1 MPVSS
6 ALSERNSMDL
16 FDRIYCLHRILQ
28 QARYPVPHHD
38 LQERLECSRATIN
51 RIIRDMRDSL
61 GAPIVYDR
69 SAEGYHYVREGEH
82 PYELPGLWF
91 NASELHALLAV
102 QRLLADI
109 QPGLLESHLAPLR
122 ERIERI
128 LKSRDASQGD
138 ITSRIRI
145 LSMASRRV
153 DPEHFPVVAD
163 AVLRR
168 KRLHII
174 YHGRADN
181 RTTDRVVSPQ
191 RLAHYRDNWY
201 LDAWDHTK
209 GALRSFSVDRLRQV
223 HVLDKPAREISDS
236 KLNSHFASAFGI
248 FAGKPKHTAVLR
260 FTPERSRWV
269 ADETWH
275 PKQKSQFDGE
285 HYVLEVPYAD
295 HRELVMEILKHGPE
309 VEVIAPE
316 ALRTEVK
323 DHLERA
329 RLSYKNDAARETTHT
344 RAGRGKKKIR
354 G

>member
-1 MPVSS
+1 
-6 ALSERNSMDL
+6 MDL
-16 FDRIYCLHRILQ
+16 FDRIYCLHRVLNHS
-28 QARYPVPHHD
+28 RYSVPHAV
-38 LQERLECSRATIN
+38 LQERLECSRATVN
-51 RIIRDMRDSL
+51 RVIRYMRDCL
-61 GAPIVYDR
+61 GAPIEYDR
-69 SAEGYHYVREGEH
+69 CAEGYHYVSAGEH

-91 NASELHALLAV
+91 NASELYALLTV
-102 QRLLADI
+102 HRLLSEI
-109 QPGLLESHLAPLR
+109 QPGLLDSHLMPLR
-122 ERIERI
+122 ERIERM
-128 LKSRDASQGD
+128 LRSRDASQGD

-168 KRLHII
+168 KRLNII

-181 RTTDRVVSPQ
+181 KTTERVVSPQ

-209 GALRSFSVDRLRQV
+209 QALRSFSVDRLRHVQ
-223 HVLDKPAREISDS
+223 VLDKLAKEISES
-236 KLNSHFASAFGI
+236 KLNEHFASAFGI

-275 PKQKSQFDGE
+275 PEQKGRFDGE

-295 HRELVMEILKHGPE
+295 HRELVMDIMRHGPE

-316 ALRTEVK
+316 ALRAEVK

-329 RLSYKNDAARETTHT
+329 RLSYKNDAAREIIHT
-344 RAGRGKKKIR
+344 RAGRGKKK
-354 G
+354 

>member
-1 MPVSS
+1 
-6 ALSERNSMDL
+6 MDL
-16 FDRIYCLHRILQ
+16 FDRIYCLHRVLNNS
-28 QARYPVPHHD
+28 RYSVSHTV

-51 RIIRDMRDSL
+51 RVIRYMRDCL
-61 GAPIVYDR
+61 GAPIEYDR
-69 SAEGYHYVREGEH
+69 SAEGYRYVQEGEH

-91 NASELHALLAV
+91 NASELYALLTV
-102 QRLLADI
+102 QRLLSEI
-109 QPGLLESHLAPLR
+109 QPGLLDSHLMPLR

-128 LKSRDASQGD
+128 LKSRDASLGD

-153 DPEHFPVVAD
+153 DPAHFPAVAD

-181 RTTDRVVSPQ
+181 KTTERVVSPQ

-201 LDAWDHTK
+201 LDVWDHTK
-209 GALRSFSVDRLRQV
+209 RALRSFSVDRLRQV
-223 HVLDKPAREISDS
+223 HVLDKPAREISDA
-236 KLNSHFASAFGI
+236 KLNDHFAAAFGI
-248 FAGKPKHTAVLR
+248 FAGKPKHMAVLR

-275 PKQKSQFDGE
+275 PKQKGRFDGE

-295 HRELVMEILKHGPE
+295 HRELVMDILKHGPE
-309 VEVIAPE
+309 VEVIAPPS
-316 ALRTEVK
+316 LRMKVVE
-323 DHLERA
+323 LLGRA
-329 RLSYKNDAARETTHT
+329 VARYRTTV
-344 RAGRGKKKIR
+344 
-354 G
+354 